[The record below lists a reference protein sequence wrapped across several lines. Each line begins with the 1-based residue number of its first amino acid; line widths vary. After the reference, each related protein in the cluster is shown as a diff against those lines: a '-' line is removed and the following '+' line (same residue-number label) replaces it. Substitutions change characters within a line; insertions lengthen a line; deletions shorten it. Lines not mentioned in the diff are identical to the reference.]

1 MPLWDILWLDYNQ
14 GVIVAKKELLFSVTK
29 KDFDIEFFSGTGGG
43 GQHRNK
49 HQNCVRMRHKE
60 SGVRVTGQ
68 SNKERQAN
76 IREAFNN
83 LVKNP
88 KFKFWLNKK
97 TNEVI
102 TGKTLEDKVRES
114 MVDKN
119 LLIEGKNKKGQW
131 DPDAIND

>member
-1 MPLWDILWLDYNQ
+1 M
-14 GVIVAKKELLFSVTK
+14 AKKELLFSVTK